1 VPREIIAAEY
11 NLTEQGLL
19 PVREKLVGRLMNS
32 PGFRKFM
39 LSQITGTGMSTSE
52 LATLLEKK
60 DPHLGGDEKVGGA
73 EEEEIPP
80 EFLEKGRAAAM
91 RMVGAKR
98 ESMIFALEMVE
109 REWGSAEGYMR
120 ALCGLEDAEIEQLK
134 KVLVV
139 SSEDVKVA
147 QAGVVGSGRADGFGQ
162 AAL

>member
-32 PGFRKFM
+32 LGLRKFA
-39 LSQITGTGMSTSE
+39 LSQMTGTGMNTSE
-52 LATLLEKK
+52 LATLLEKR
-60 DPHLGGDEKVGGA
+60 DSHPGGDEKVGGA
-73 EEEEIPP
+73 EEEETPP
-80 EFLEKGRAAAM
+80 EVLETCRAAAM
-91 RMVGAKR
+91 RMVGAKK
-98 ESMIFALEMVE
+98 ENMIFALEMVE

-139 SSEDVKVA
+139 SSEEVKIA